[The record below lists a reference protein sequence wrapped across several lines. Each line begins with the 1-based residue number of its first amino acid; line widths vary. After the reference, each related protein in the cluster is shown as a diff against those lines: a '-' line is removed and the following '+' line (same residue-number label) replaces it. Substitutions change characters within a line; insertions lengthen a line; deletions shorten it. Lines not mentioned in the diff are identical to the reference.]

1 MASNP
6 WVVFNE
12 RAASRLRKSRGRR
25 ALLRE
30 SAQLNQ

>member
-12 RAASRLRKSRGRR
+12 RATWRLRKSLRR
-25 ALLRE
+25 TALLRE